1 MVILLDVIKFYFDL
15 IGDLISQLWGNFQ
28 LTENVNF
35 LQFFVAIIIILS
47 FISVLRFGFGSNGIS
62 EFKQF
67 SRNKEKERNG
77 RS

>member
-1 MVILLDVIKFYFDL
+1 MLDVIKFYFDL

>member
-1 MVILLDVIKFYFDL
+1 MLLDVIKFYFDL
-15 IGDLISQLWGNFQ
+15 IGDLISKLWGNFQ